1 MSGPSDQA
9 ATMDLETVFHAEGSP
24 TAEVETLLVKNL
36 LGSNGIP
43 AVVVGDPV
51 LPNLPF
57 EVKVARHHMKRA
69 HQLIAEAK
77 RNRKRK
83 SD

>member
-1 MSGPSDQA
+1 
-9 ATMDLETVFHAEGSP
+9 MDLETVFHAEGSP
-24 TAEVETLLVKNL
+24 TAEVETLLAKNL

-51 LPNLPF
+51 LPNLRF

-69 HQLIAEAK
+69 HQSIAEAESVTASG
-77 RNRKRK
+77 NLTEAVCM
-83 SD
+83 